1 VELRHLRYFVAVA
14 EELHFGRAAARLH
27 IAQPPLSRQ
36 IRDLEQEVGAELF
49 VRGTRGVEL
58 TAAGRAFLGEVRQ
71 VLAQAERALRAAQR
85 ASRGETGRL
94 RVGFVEAA
102 TYSGTLARVLGV
114 FRQDVPDVSLGLF
127 ELDSLEQAEALREG
141 RIDVGIVHSPPPDA
155 HRWLRVERVFEDRLV
170 AALPRA
176 HPLAARPHLALGD
189 FAAEPF
195 VFFPR
200 FTGPTLYDHLIAAC
214 RSAGFSPRVVQEA
227 AGWSTLAA
235 LVAAGVGVSFAPRS
249 VAQVERPGRG
259 LPAGARAVGRH
270 GDVGGVEAG
279 RGVAGARALPRG
291 AAGRGA
297 RRPGAAR
304 GRPAAGRP
312 RGRRVRRNPRLASHA
327 RPGAA
332 RRRGRPAAGPRRA
345 GPGAGHAV
353 VSRPPAGAGA
363 SAARPGAAARPSDP
377 ASAATAALA
386 TATAASPPRSV
397 TACARRPMSGGPAR
411 KPV

>member
-1 VELRHLRYFVAVA
+1 MELRHLRYFVAVA

-249 VAQVERPGRG
+249 VAQVERPGVAYRPVRG
-259 LPAGARAVGRH
+259 LAVDMGMSAVWKQ
-270 GDVGGVEAG
+270 GDES
-279 RGVAGARALPRG
+279 P
-291 AAGRGA
+291 
-297 RRPGAAR
+297 
-304 GRPAAGRP
+304 
-312 RGRRVRRNPRLASHA
+312 VRERFLAEL
-327 RPGAA
+327 R
-332 RRRGRPAAGPRRA
+332 
-345 GPGAGHAV
+345 
-353 VSRPPAGAGA
+353 
-363 SAARPGAAARPSDP
+363 AAAREAAAGAPAAPS
-377 ASAATAALA
+377 TAAPPD
-386 TATAASPPRSV
+386 AADAADAPTPS
-397 TACARRPMSGGPAR
+397 
-411 KPV
+411 